1 MYNNYIYVIYMFIQL
16 ADASKYFWEIFH
28 HLSSTL
34 LMGRF
39 EVIFGVFL
47 S

>member
-1 MYNNYIYVIYMFIQL
+1 MFIQL
-16 ADASKYFWEIFH
+16 ADASKYFLEIFH

-39 EVIFGVFL
+39 EVIIGVFFP
-47 S
+47 